1 METFRWSDHANLTDA
16 DAKRYLVHAVTVPER
31 TRALDI
37 TLSFEPWIVDDRYNM
52 LTLTVLDPKGCRGAG
67 HRHGSRHEVRLSESA
82 ATPGFLAGPITP
94 GIWQIE
100 VDTHMVLPGADCT
113 YTLEVV
119 GDDVDDRPAT
129 TSQSAKPSSNVR
141 DDAPGWYRGDLHA
154 HSTHSDAAW
163 TVTELVAFARARQLD
178 FVTLSDH
185 NTTSGLNELTSACGD
200 DLLGLPAQELT
211 TFQGHALALG
221 LSDWIDWRTGSGR
234 RSMAEVVPDVE
245 NRGGLFVIAHPRS
258 VGDPICTGCDWTHS
272 DVQPGPARR
281 VEVWN
286 GEWRSESQNEE
297 GLALAYDWLNA
308 GHRLVLTAGT
318 DHHGHRVDDDSLG
331 FNVVRASALN
341 VSEILAGIRQG
352 HLYLSSGPVLEF
364 EAVVGE
370 RRLPMGDSLL
380 AQTGSVIQ
388 WVARWRQSPTDARV
402 ELIVD
407 GVVVGERTA
416 GSEGTH
422 VWGWTT
428 PGARWGLLSLRAA
441 DGTMLALTNP
451 IFLDGR

>member
-1 METFRWSDHANLTDA
+1 METFRWSNEATLTDA
-16 DAKRYLVHAVTVPER
+16 DAKRHLLHAVTVPEQTR
-31 TRALDI
+31 TLDI
-37 TLSFEPWIVDDRYNM
+37 TLSFEPWIVDGRHNM
-52 LTLTVLDPKGCRGAG
+52 LTLTVMDPNGFRGAG
-67 HRHGSRHEVRLSESA
+67 HRHGSCHVVRLSESS

-94 GIWQIE
+94 GVWQIE
-100 VDTHMVLPGADCT
+100 VDTHMVLPGVDCT
-113 YTLEVV
+113 YSLEVV
-119 GDDVDDRPAT
+119 GDNTDVQT
-129 TSQSAKPSSNVR
+129 TRTTALADPSMNVR
-141 DDAPGWYRGDLHA
+141 GDAPGWYRGDLHA
-154 HSTHSDAAW
+154 HSTHSDAGW
-163 TVTELVAFARARQLD
+163 TVADLVAFARTRQLD

-185 NTTSGLNELTSACGD
+185 NTTSGLNELAAACSD

-234 RSMAEVVPDVE
+234 RSMAEIVPDVE

-258 VGDPICTGCDWTHS
+258 VGDPICTGCDWTHA
-272 DVQPGPARR
+272 DVQPGPVRR

-286 GEWRSESQNEE
+286 GEWPGESQNEE
-297 GLALAYDWLNA
+297 GLGLAFDWLNA

-318 DHHGHRVDDDSLG
+318 DHHGHRVADELLG
-331 FNVVRASALN
+331 FNVVWAGARTA
-341 VSEILAGIRQG
+341 SEILAGIRKG
-352 HLYLSSGPVLEF
+352 HLYLSSGPALEF

-370 RRLPMGDSLL
+370 TRLPMGDSL
-380 AQTGSVIQ
+380 AAPAGSLIQ

-402 ELIVD
+402 QLIVD

-416 GSEGTH
+416 GLEGTH

-428 PGARWGLLSLRAA
+428 PGAQWGLLSLRAA
-441 DGTMLALTNP
+441 DGSLRALTNP

>member
-1 METFRWSDHANLTDA
+1 METFRWSDEAILTDA
-16 DAKRYLVHAVTVPER
+16 DAKRHLIHAVIVPEH
-31 TRALDI
+31 TLTLDI
-37 TLSFEPWIVDDRYNM
+37 TLSFEPWIVDGRHNM
-52 LTLTVLDPKGCRGAG
+52 LTLTVQDPMGSRGAG
-67 HRHGSRHEVRLSESA
+67 HRHGSRHHVRLSTSS

-94 GIWQIE
+94 GVWQIE
-100 VDTHMVLPGADCT
+100 VDTHMVLPGVDCA
-113 YTLEVV
+113 YSLEVM
-119 GDDVDDRPAT
+119 GDDADDQVASAAQP
-129 TSQSAKPSSNVR
+129 AKPSMQVR
-141 DDAPGWYRGDLHA
+141 GDAPGWYRGDLHA
-154 HSTHSDAAW
+154 HSTHSDATW
-163 TVTELVAFARARQLD
+163 TVADLVAFAKTLQLD

-185 NTTSGLNELTSACGD
+185 NTTSGLNELTEACGD

-245 NRGGLFVIAHPRS
+245 DRGGLFVIAHPRS

-286 GEWRSESQNEE
+286 GEWHGESQNEE
-297 GLALAYDWLNA
+297 GLALAIDWLNA

-318 DHHGHRVDDDSLG
+318 DHHGHGLAHEALG
-331 FNVVRASALN
+331 FNVVWASALTAPA
-341 VSEILAGIRQG
+341 ILAGIRQG
-352 HLYLSSGPVLEF
+352 QLYLSSGPELEF

-370 RRLPMGDSLL
+370 ARLHMGDSTLRP
-380 AQTGSVIQ
+380 AGSDIQ
-388 WVARWRQSPTDARV
+388 WVAHWRKSPAAARV

-407 GVVVGERTA
+407 GVVVGEKAA
-416 GSEGTH
+416 GSDGTQ
-422 VWGWTT
+422 VWGWTSSQ
-428 PGARWGLLSLRAA
+428 ARWGLLSLRAA
-441 DGTMLALTNP
+441 NGSLLALTNP

>member
-1 METFRWSDHANLTDA
+1 METFRWSGGATLTDA
-16 DAKRYLVHAVTVPER
+16 DAKRHLVHAISVPEP

-37 TLSFEPWIVDDRYNM
+37 VLSFEPWVVDGRHNM
-52 LTLTVLDPKGCRGAG
+52 LTLTVLDPRGSRGAG
-67 HRHGSRHEVRLSESA
+67 HRQGSRHSVRLSESS

-94 GIWQIE
+94 GVWQIE
-100 VDTHMVLPGADCT
+100 VDTHMVLPGVICT
-113 YTLEVV
+113 YSLEVV
-119 GDDVDDRPAT
+119 GHDDDDRVSQAAPGTLPEPRMPAA
-129 TSQSAKPSSNVR
+129 S
-141 DDAPGWYRGDLHA
+141 PGWYRGDLHA

-163 TVTELVAFARARQLD
+163 SVADLVAFARARRLD

-185 NTTSGLNELTSACGD
+185 NTTSGLHELAALCGD
-200 DLLGLPAQELT
+200 DLVPIAAQELT
-211 TFQGHALALG
+211 TFRGHALALG
-221 LSDWIDWRTGSGR
+221 LSDWIDWRTGSGY
-234 RSMAEVVPDVE
+234 RSMAEIVPDVE
-245 NRGGLFVIAHPRS
+245 RRGGVFVIAHPRS

-286 GEWRSESQNEE
+286 GEWQGESQNEE
-297 GLALAYDWLNA
+297 GLALAFDWLND

-318 DHHGHRVDDDSLG
+318 DHHGHGLADESLG
-331 FNVVRASALN
+331 FNVVWANALTA
-341 VSEILAGIRQG
+341 SEILAGIRHG

-364 EAVVGE
+364 EAVVGAT
-370 RRLPMGDSLL
+370 RLSMGDSLL
-380 AQTGSVIQ
+380 APDGSAIQ
-388 WVARWRQSPTDARV
+388 WVARWRQSPTEARV

-407 GVVVGERTA
+407 GGVVGERTT

-441 DGTMLALTNP
+441 DGSLLALTNP